1 LKTES
6 SASNSALKSSFTTI
20 TTKKSA
26 GNCEKAQA
34 KFFRKE
40 AISKGLNN
48 PKSFL
53 KQGVFLFG
61 NLFDEERLDN
71 AVKEYG
77 VEHKSDSYNYASQA
91 YGSGS
96 LFVVSVSGKAIVG
109 EELNERFL
117 RDFSQKISQL
127 HSQGLK
133 FALVVG
139 KGSIARDF
147 VETAKQFNPSKAA
160 LDEIAL
166 QFSKAN
172 ALMLA
177 QALDAAHPKIITEF
191 SEAVSALDNGRI
203 PIMVQSIAGLST
215 EATAALAAEYLGGT
229 LVNLADVKGVFA
241 KNPSEKKRQKLLKS
255 VSFDQLLDLSLEMN
269 LEPEGEAVFDV
280 FSEKRQCESFCFAS
294 RRFGKL

>member
-1 LKTES
+1 M
-6 SASNSALKSSFTTI
+6 
-20 TTKKSA
+20 
-26 GNCEKAQA
+26 
-34 KFFRKE
+34 
-40 AISKGLNN
+40 
-48 PKSFL
+48 
-53 KQGVFLFG
+53 FG
-61 NLFDEERLDN
+61 NLFDEERLDT

-255 VSFDQLLDLSLEMN
+255 VSFDQLLDLSLEMS

-280 FSEKRQCESFCFAS
+280 FSAQILKRGNVKAFVLQAEDLENFENAVSGREFEGT
-294 RRFGKL
+294 RIE